1 MKYIEFEKHV
11 FIPVRKICAVIKDQ
25 KDSKVLIIWLDGS
38 QTQTITYKNQEDRDN
53 DYNKITKLLK
63 EM

>member
-1 MKYIEFEKHV
+1 MKCIEFDEQV
-11 FIPVRKICAVIKDQ
+11 FIPARKICAVIKDQ

-53 DYNKITKLLK
+53 DYSKITKLLK